1 MKTIRIHG
9 TKGGV
14 GTTTVAVAIA
24 LGAAEQGVKVTLTGT
39 TAFTADLFAAAGAAQ
54 GERSKVNDNLT
65 IVANTDLVPSSTD
78 VLIVD
83 EGVLQADNDH
93 DIYDRTKHVYVTNTT
108 YAALRRATRSNLV
121 PTATWVAVVT
131 PSSAL
136 MARDI
141 RDVLGSSN
149 VGELVDMEVDPAVQR
164 ASDAGILARRIPKGL
179 RPVVDLGARLV
190 ADLAVTEGV
199 TA

>member
-14 GTTTVAVAIA
+14 GTSTVAVAIA

-39 TAFTADLFAAAGAAQ
+39 TAFTADLFAAAGVAQ
-54 GERSKVNDNLT
+54 GERSTVNDNLV
-65 IVANTDLVPSSTD
+65 IVANTDLVPASTE
-78 VLIVD
+78 VLVVD
-83 EGVLQADNDH
+83 EGVLQAENDH

-108 YAALRRATRSNLV
+108 YAALRRTVNSRLV
-121 PTATWVAVVT
+121 PTATWVAVVM
-131 PSSAL
+131 PGSAL
-136 MARDI
+136 VARDI
-141 RDVLGSSN
+141 CDVVGSSN
-149 VGELVDMEVDPAVQR
+149 VGELVGMEVDPAVQR
-164 ASDAGILARRIPKGL
+164 AADAGVLARRVPKGL
-179 RPVVDLGARLV
+179 KPAVDLGARLV